1 MMSLAY
7 KLGWGFFSHTASNGE
22 VPPKPLLYPG
32 NVWKCFH
39 VFGKRGHHPE
49 AGGDRRGVCGRCGP
63 EAAQLAKAPARDAGG
78 PAGPPGLV
86 SGVRRRRGE
95 PARQGGK

>member
-32 NVWKCFH
+32 NVWKCFGG
-39 VFGKRGHHPE
+39 FGKPAEGS
-49 AGGDRRGVCGRCGP
+49 DRRGVGGGRG
-63 EAAQLAKAPARDAGG
+63 AQAPPQAPARDTGGAAG
-78 PAGPPGLV
+78 PAGPAGVV
-86 SGVRRRRGE
+86 SGLRRRRGE
-95 PARQGGK
+95 PDRPGGD